1 MIVSP
6 GHAGGAPLGPVGR
19 VVAGAALVECPPV
32 QEGEHAPPRGRVR
45 CLQSRDEA
53 LLLDTELPPHDAVIL
68 IKEISLDSLKQDSF
82 YCLILSN
89 TAYLVHCLV

>member
-1 MIVSP
+1 MKVSP

-19 VVAGAALVECPPV
+19 VVAGAPLVERPPV
-32 QEGEHAPPRGRVR
+32 QEGEHTPPRGRVR
-45 CLQSRDEA
+45 CLQGRDEA

-68 IKEISLDSLKQDSF
+68 KEISLDSLKQDSV